1 MAKQLETC
9 WRRAF
14 KNRHLSQD
22 ALWAPLQVNMP
33 AVECETRREPPMP
46 EDSAKYHFPHDF
58 LFGSEECTAWLN
70 AVNTL

>member
-1 MAKQLETC
+1 
-9 WRRAF
+9 
-14 KNRHLSQD
+14 
-22 ALWAPLQVNMP
+22 MP
-33 AVECETRREPPMP
+33 AGECETRREPPMP